1 MKKSVRNRALESIH
15 QSIVFWGL
23 KDRLW
28 QQTDL
33 HMFFPLMS
41 VTYTS
46 ADAIVALEITLTQ
59 R

>member
-1 MKKSVRNRALESIH
+1 MIKSVRNRALESIH
-15 QSIVFWGL
+15 HQSVVVWGL

-28 QQTDL
+28 Q
-33 HMFFPLMS
+33 MS

-46 ADAIVALEITLTQ
+46 GDAIAALEITLTQ